1 MSTITKNNNHKRI
14 DITLPP
20 ETLTLLEKIS
30 RKGDRSRLIDEAI
43 RFYAKN
49 INRAKLR
56 KDLEEGAIK
65 NAKLNLSIAE
75 EWFPLENEVWPKF

>member
-20 ETLTLLEKIS
+20 ETLALLEKIS
-30 RKGDRSRLIDEAI
+30 RKGDRSRFIDEAI
-43 RFYAKN
+43 LFYAKN

-56 KDLEEGAIK
+56 KDLEEGAIARYQRDLDMA
-65 NAKLNLSIAE
+65 ND
-75 EWFPLENEVWPKF
+75 WFFLENEVWPEK

>member
-1 MSTITKNNNHKRI
+1 MNTITKNNNHKRI
-14 DITLPP
+14 DITLPRQ
-20 ETLTLLEKIS
+20 TISLLEKIS
-30 RKGDRSRLIDEAI
+30 KKGDRSRFIDEAI

-65 NAKLNLSIAE
+65 NAKLNLTIAK
-75 EWFPLENEVWPKF
+75 EWFPLENEVWPD

>member
-20 ETLTLLEKIS
+20 ETLVLLEKIS

-43 RFYAKN
+43 RFYVKEK
-49 INRAKLR
+49 NRAKLR
-56 KDLEEGAIK
+56 KDLKEGAIK

-75 EWFPLENEVWPKF
+75 EWSSLENEAWPKL